1 MAYSEEKDLFPFIGT
16 DEDTDIIV
24 FFTDGEN
31 EPKKLNVRRC
41 IEGNT
46 DFLGNYLGYAGDDL
60 KDFFSACPKTPEKAI
75 QFSWIRESGKTSN
88 FSDTNGFQFAYQ
100 NIYVDGFVS
109 SISVISEVAYPPSI
123 QSLGAKS
130 ISNAKIENNCILEIP
145 KQSPEVDA
153 VKILFREGNEGAFKL
168 IDEVSNLS
176 DISNDDFDFFDDEGI
191 LGYYSF
197 RNDGVYAVVPAEQVK
212 KNFDNLPRK
221 ARAQTV
227 SANRLMYGN
236 YLDGFDNV
244 PTAAEVET
252 VFEGVEQQIGDN
264 VTAAGNAVTSIN
276 VLTDLSRV
284 GADGIDVRGEN
295 AGFIIDVGTDDIA
308 PGTYSLSIDLAPE
321 KNFHLYSSQ
330 SYLSSRNQ
338 VFNDTQGFYDDDINV
353 YGGGTNYRTV
363 HRVVDPEEGAYP
375 VSNSG
380 NSFLYGHKLGAKGIA
395 EMTWRTS
402 PGENITVQLG
412 TTPANPL
419 ILRGSALSF
428 DIELNVTE
436 TVTAAEFMS
445 AIDSVITTG
454 ETGSLKIGFI
464 DYTGFDVNFGEFG
477 LTEDGGAT
485 GVFTVMETNAGLSK
499 GRKFGAADENAEL
512 ICKVPMETDP
522 QGSNTLYDDWGVGLP
537 GSPMGFF
544 IVNKATTILNVEKV
558 SPIVPVVP
566 QTTDGTSPIQ
576 NQGSLLQTDTRK
588 YYRIVPKFMRVD
600 DIVTC
605 LPEPVEGLGW
615 GVTYQESGEVRY
627 ETGSQ
632 IPWGLRGTYSQE
644 PNTDTGL
651 QYYQFFWPMVRSV
664 VSATGGVYGTGFTA
678 PFVPLK
684 YTDPGFQFGVGDVN
698 MNLMPDPQVV
708 NGTYRFKRANG
719 TPYIEFD
726 AMVTAFN
733 NSQNKITVS
742 EPTITMVVG
751 DGWWEGFFTLD
762 TVLATWSCSL
772 VDADNGS
779 VDTTNINYPS
789 ELGVRNRNG
798 SLEYFGDSLMQPI
811 AIGAWTVFDGN
822 DGYDSDEYFFEI
834 SKSQGDHKLSTQDT
848 ATMLPPMS
856 RGWDGHPVG
865 NTLIFNPD
873 SYNGEISMID
883 GSGGLGGENGP
894 AFSTEIF
901 ISKGAGD
908 LYPGGLGT
916 DVAFDPDTEPNSGAE
931 KPVSNRR
938 GTVWNTGLVG
948 IIENM
953 RYIHPDVE
961 YSPGFASEERQPY
974 NDPTDPTDAD
984 RTSTPF
990 TDLGSF
996 LSVGVDGEALS
1007 SFKTRDY
1014 HDFGIVYYDQR
1025 GRAGYVNS
1033 LPSAYVPGYSDA
1045 ERGEGQKGRVAVKYK
1060 LLHAPPEW
1068 ADSYRIV
1075 YSGSANTYRF
1085 IQYSAGGAFTE
1096 PSSSG
1101 GADSSIYVSL
1111 NYLQGKKA
1119 SYAGSFGAVDQD
1131 TGENVLYR
1139 YTPGDKLRVISYY
1152 TDDETIVYAPADFEF
1167 DVIGVEE
1174 ISEESESPLYDE
1186 NELYEDENLERI
1198 RRSGSFV
1205 LLRNN
1210 VSADGFNAFA
1220 VGAGTDFWRNRCIF
1234 EIYSPRKSRGDEQ
1247 IPYYETP
1254 FGGKIVTQ
1262 NGTRIHQYG
1271 TITIDQGDVFFRQVP
1286 VNINSYNATDQKF
1299 NEILSAE
1306 ENTSGGYPVDTSE
1319 SRFKGYF
1326 LESNSAIDLFRS
1338 NAKSYGK
1345 MHFKVDGARER
1356 LNDSSIIYSA
1366 PTNQESFNLF
1376 YTSFS
1381 PVIKNYF
1388 DLPNKHGD
1396 IDYISDFGSDLFFA
1410 QNSKV
1415 GFLQVERSLT
1425 STAAGQDTVNISSDV
1440 IGSPRYFPEDV
1451 GTDGHPESVT
1461 VTNASALFVDKSR
1474 GLVVTAGLRGMDIL
1488 SSADMTTFF
1497 KNMLEVYPEDV
1508 RIVTGFNPRTEE
1520 YIVSMFDPSLSNS
1533 IIDPSNSINQYELA
1547 EDGVNTYAYDVK
1559 GKAWVTSYSFHST
1572 EYSSVGD
1579 VFVSYKSMPIDD
1591 QDYGA
1596 CIWKHDD
1603 EKKNSFYGS
1612 TYPSY
1617 FKSVLSQ
1624 NPNSS
1629 KDYRSVSIDGTDP
1642 WDLKLYT
1649 TKELSTITN
1658 FTAYEDT
1665 YYSDVLRSENT
1676 SSKTNTKSVG
1686 VVVDFDARGR
1696 DVRLTFKRDIS
1707 QYHITLSE
1715 EEEIA
1720 KCYFLGASGGSL
1732 ADFTTSTGRKVIM
1745 TPRKVIGKNQLQIT
1759 LRPELSDFELL
1770 EVKNFV
1776 TGRTLVVSSSSRF
1789 YGDSLRD
1796 KYLCIEARLTP
1807 SENQR
1812 PELYSINVDY
1822 IPSFLDSSR

>member
-1 MAYSEEKDLFPFIGT
+1 MAGEKRYTRIPQESTGDRIYMIHTAEIEYSSFNA
-16 DEDTDIIV
+16 V
-24 FFTDGEN
+24 
-31 EPKKLNVRRC
+31 
-41 IEGNT
+41 
-46 DFLGNYLGYAGDDL
+46 AGG
-60 KDFFSACPKTPEKAI
+60 S
-75 QFSWIRESGKTSN
+75 
-88 FSDTNGFQFAYQ
+88 TNH
-100 NIYVDGFVS
+100 
-109 SISVISEVAYPPSI
+109 
-123 QSLGAKS
+123 
-130 ISNAKIENNCILEIP
+130 
-145 KQSPEVDA
+145 
-153 VKILFREGNEGAFKL
+153 
-168 IDEVSNLS
+168 
-176 DISNDDFDFFDDEGI
+176 
-191 LGYYSF
+191 
-197 RNDGVYAVVPAEQVK
+197 
-212 KNFDNLPRK
+212 
-221 ARAQTV
+221 TW
-227 SANRLMYGN
+227 
-236 YLDGFDNV
+236 
-244 PTAAEVET
+244 
-252 VFEGVEQQIGDN
+252 QIGDMYTIDGFGGTGTVHVHGVFDRGDGTGILAVHYN
-264 VTAAGNAVTSIN
+264 KTAKFEGLEPT
-276 VLTDLSRV
+276 V
-284 GADGIDVRGEN
+284 GEQIQYNGE
-295 AGFIIDVGTDDIA
+295 DIA
-308 PGTYSLSIDLAPE
+308 LVG
-321 KNFHLYSSQ
+321 N
-330 SYLSSRNQ
+330 
-338 VFNDTQGFYDDDINV
+338 FYDVYIPAQNIMGYDNPEYGWDIDRFGSGRVTFFEGNPQITGMGSIKV
-353 YGGGTNYRTV
+353 NDARLLASYDFSKSNLPNEFVNSREGGS
-363 HRVVDPEEGAYP
+363 D
-375 VSNSG
+375 VSNSWDEATR
-380 NSFLYGHKLGAKGIA
+380 SVKLA
-395 EMTWRTS
+395 
-402 PGENITVQLG
+402 VG
-412 TTPANPL
+412 TTSGDRVTQTSNLFHSYEEGSNLLFIMSARSGDAGKEFVARNWGAFDATDGFFFQIKGSDDAPGGRATPTAPVGTGP
-419 ILRGSALSF
+419 GSALR
-428 DIELNVTE
+428 V
-436 TVTAAEFMS
+436 VHR
-445 AIDSVITTG
+445 
-454 ETGSLKIGFI
+454 
-464 DYTGFDVNFGEFG
+464 
-477 LTEDGGAT
+477 
-485 GVFTVMETNAGLSK
+485 FTFN
-499 GRKFGAADENAEL
+499 
-512 ICKVPMETDP
+512 
-522 QGSNTLYDDWGVGLP
+522 
-537 GSPMGFF
+537 
-544 IVNKATTILNVEKV
+544 
-558 SPIVPVVP
+558 
-566 QTTDGTSPIQ
+566 
-576 NQGSLLQTDTRK
+576 
-588 YYRIVPKFMRVD
+588 
-600 DIVTC
+600 
-605 LPEPVEGLGW
+605 
-615 GVTYQESGEVRY
+615 GVTKNHEILQKEWNS
-627 ETGSQ
+627 
-632 IPWGLRGTYSQE
+632 
-644 PNTDTGL
+644 DTLLG
-651 QYYQFFWPMVRSV
+651 
-664 VSATGGVYGTGFTA
+664 TGG
-678 PFVPLK
+678 
-684 YTDPGFQFGVGDVN
+684 
-698 MNLMPDPQVV
+698 
-708 NGTYRFKRANG
+708 
-719 TPYIEFD
+719 
-726 AMVTAFN
+726 
-733 NSQNKITVS
+733 SS
-742 EPTITMVVG
+742 
-751 DGWWEGFFTLD
+751 
-762 TVLATWSCSL
+762 
-772 VDADNGS
+772 
-779 VDTTNINYPS
+779 YPS
-789 ELGVRNRNG
+789 GKNLDVTKINT
-798 SLEYFGDSLMQPI
+798 YWI
-811 AIGAWTVFDGN
+811 A
-822 DGYDSDEYFFEI
+822 
-834 SKSQGDHKLSTQDT
+834 
-848 ATMLPPMS
+848 
-856 RGWDGHPVG
+856 